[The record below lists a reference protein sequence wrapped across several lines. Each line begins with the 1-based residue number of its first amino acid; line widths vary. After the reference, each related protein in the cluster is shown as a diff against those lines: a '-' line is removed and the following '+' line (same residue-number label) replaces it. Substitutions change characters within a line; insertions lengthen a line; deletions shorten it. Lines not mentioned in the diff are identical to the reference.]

1 MPKVTGP
8 CFSLSAAK
16 SLKKTITYQKRP
28 SGHAVYPFKKP
39 GDRQPFAYSLK
50 QLAQRDRIRQLVSDW
65 QAVTAAIK
73 TLWDEAAESAGF
85 IGAGY
90 HYFIHKGGAGLVVT
104 AGPSADARLLE
115 TGDYRLLETGDYRLL
130 E

>member
-28 SGHAVYPFKKP
+28 SGHAVYPHSKP
-39 GDRQPFAYSLK
+39 GDREPFISSPK
-50 QLAQRDRIRQLVSDW
+50 QTVQRARIAQLVSDW
-65 QAVTAAIK
+65 QALTAAVR
-73 TLWDEAAESAGF
+73 TLWDEAAKTVGF
-85 IGAGY
+85 LGAGY

-104 AGPSADARLLE
+104 AGPSADALLLE